1 MVGAH
6 GASTHRGWGIARRL
20 LRAAGDGRRAQGWRM
35 AEADPRVPSTSA
47 ATSAAAHHV
56 GPLGLDLSAG
66 CIIHHAGSDG
76 SLFPRRAL
84 QHGPGWGACWG
95 QALAAPQ
102 PSDAVVDAQADQVEL
117 PMRDTAAACGVLL
130 VNGIPAMVVSSP
142 RGHP

>member
-1 MVGAH
+1 
-6 GASTHRGWGIARRL
+6 
-20 LRAAGDGRRAQGWRM
+20 M

-66 CIIHHAGSDG
+66 CTIHHAGSDG
-76 SLFPRRAL
+76 SVFPRRAI
-84 QHGPGWGACWG
+84 QPGPGWGAGWG

-117 PMRDTAAACGVLL
+117 PMRDAAAACGVLL
-130 VNGIPAMVVSSP
+130 VNGTPAMVVSSP